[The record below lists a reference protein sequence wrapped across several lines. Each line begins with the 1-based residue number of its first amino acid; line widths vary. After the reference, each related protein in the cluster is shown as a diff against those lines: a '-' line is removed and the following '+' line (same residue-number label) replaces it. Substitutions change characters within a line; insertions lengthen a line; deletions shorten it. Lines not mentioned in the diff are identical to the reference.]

1 MESESAWRHCFV
13 WWKLGLS
20 EDIAFMVIE
29 SGGCLKTVLYG
40 DGKWG
45 CLKIVLYGDGRW
57 GCLKTVLCGDGRW
70 GCLETMLYGNRK
82 WVWLKTIFYGDG
94 RWGCLGLKTALHG
107 GAAWRQC
114 FTVGLP
120 EDSELISTIPGT
132 SLYSWLRSCSSHDR
146 ILATRVRHCVQQIRY
161 AHIKITVVCQAADT

>member
-1 MESESAWRHCFV
+1 MESESAWRHCFM

-40 DGKWG
+40 DG
-45 CLKIVLYGDGRW
+45 RW

-70 GCLETMLYGNRK
+70 DCLETMLYGNRK